1 MEQVEQRLGNY
12 RLLQV
17 LGTGAFATVYLG
29 EHLYLNTPVALKV
42 LRAQVD
48 ESTLAPFLSEA
59 RHVSH
64 LVHPHIIR
72 VFDFGLE
79 AQVPFLVMDYAP
91 FGNLRQ
97 LHPPGT
103 VVPFP
108 TIVSYVTALAS
119 ALQHAHD
126 QHLIHRDL
134 KPENVL
140 LGPKHEVLLS
150 DFGLALLASGTASMQ
165 IKERFGTLAY
175 MAPEQIQGQPAPASD
190 QYALAVMI
198 YEWLCG
204 QLPFVGSAARIST
217 QHLYSAPEPL
227 CERYPTI
234 PLAVEQVVFKG
245 LSKEPALRFVDVL
258 SFATAFAEACQLAPA
273 VSPPSRLPVLPAAS
287 PLEGRLPLEGQHRRL
302 RHVPVPLTPL
312 IGREQELQATRD
324 LLLRPEV
331 RLLTLTGPGGI
342 GKTHL
347 ALTLTTEVL
356 QAFAQGCCFVSLAAL
371 DDPEQVIPTII
382 EALGLPV
389 REDGCPPLDH
399 LKTLLRDQQLVM
411 LLDTFEQVLPAA
423 PLLAELLSSCPQ
435 LKLLVTSRAL
445 LHVGGEYE
453 FPIPPLQVP
462 DLRDLPADEDLSQ
475 VAAVALYLQRTQA
488 VLPGF
493 QLTGENAHA
502 IAELCTRLEGV
513 PLAIELAA
521 ARSKLLPPQALL
533 GRLEPRFQVLTGGR
547 RDAPPR
553 QQTLHKTLSWT
564 YDVLSPEEQTLFRR
578 LSVFVGGCSL
588 HAAEAMAAALG
599 GMTIS
604 VLDGVASLLDKSLL
618 RPPTTK
624 QEAPRLSPFE
634 MMRGYGLEQLAASGE
649 FEQACDAHAAYY
661 LALAEEV
668 ESILLVA
675 DQVVW
680 QERLEPEQGNLR
692 AALWWLLE
700 HREGEAA
707 LRLVVALR
715 QFWVLADAVSEGRIA
730 LEQALEV
737 CDESQPAV
745 SLAVRAKALYAAGWL
760 AYWQHDPV
768 QATPLLEVSLELYRS
783 LEDTQGA
790 EDALTCLNALRRD
803 RDDSDT
809 ATAQSKEG
817 TRDTRKRGELGEL
830 TEIEVRKGN
839 EADTRPTFRS
849 ERPSL
854 SPVRLTA
861 PPAPFMYEALTA
873 REGEVLQLLAMGLSN
888 YQIAERLVLS
898 RHTVNGHVQSIYGK
912 LSINSRSA
920 ATRYA
925 LEHHLA

>member
-1 MEQVEQRLGNY
+1 
-12 RLLQV
+12 
-17 LGTGAFATVYLG
+17 
-29 EHLYLNTPVALKV
+29 
-42 LRAQVD
+42 
-48 ESTLAPFLSEA
+48 
-59 RHVSH
+59 
-64 LVHPHIIR
+64 
-72 VFDFGLE
+72 
-79 AQVPFLVMDYAP
+79 
-91 FGNLRQ
+91 
-97 LHPPGT
+97 
-103 VVPFP
+103 VPFP
-108 TIVSYVTALAS
+108 TIVSYVAALAS

-126 QHLIHRDL
+126 QHLTHRDL

-150 DFGLALLASGTASMQ
+150 DFGLALLASGTEPLQ
-165 IKERFGTLAY
+165 VKERFGTLAY
-175 MAPEQIQGQPAPASD
+175 MAPEQIQGQPSPASD

-198 YEWLCG
+198 YEWLSG
-204 QLPFVGSAARIST
+204 QLPFVGSAACISN
-217 QHLYSAPEPL
+217 QQLYAAPEPL
-227 CERYPTI
+227 CQRYPTI
-234 PLAVEQVVFKG
+234 PPAVEQVVFKG

-258 SFATAFAEACQLAPA
+258 SFATAFSEACQVLPA
-273 VSPPSRLPVLPAAS
+273 VSPPSQLLAFPAAS
-287 PLEGRLPLEGQHRRL
+287 PLEGRLPTPG
-302 RHVPVPLTPL
+302 RHWQFNNVPVPLTPL
-312 IGREQELQATRD
+312 IGREQELHATRD
-324 LLLRPEV
+324 LLLRQEV

-347 ALTLTTEVL
+347 ALTLINEVL
-356 QAFAQGCCFVSLAAL
+356 EAFAQGCCFVSLAAI
-371 DDPEQVIPTII
+371 DDAEQVIPTIMQ
-382 EALGLPV
+382 ALGLPM
-389 REDGCPPLDH
+389 REDGCTPLDH
-399 LKTLLRDQQLVM
+399 LKTFLRDQQLVM

-423 PLLAELLSSCPQ
+423 PLLAELLSCCPQ

-445 LHVGGEYE
+445 LHVGGEYA
-453 FPIPPLQVP
+453 FPIPPLEVP
-462 DLRDLPADEDLSQ
+462 DLRDLPAYDDLSH
-475 VAAVALYLQRTQA
+475 VGAAALYLQRTQA

-493 QLTGENAHA
+493 QLTVANART

-521 ARSKLLPPQALL
+521 ARSKLLPPKALL

-547 RDAPPR
+547 RDVPAR

-588 HAAEAMAAALG
+588 RAAEALAAALG
-599 GMTIS
+599 GITIS

-618 RPPTTK
+618 RPPAPE
-624 QEAPRLSPFE
+624 QENPRLYPFE
-634 MMRGYGLEQLAASGE
+634 MMRGYGLERLEACGE
-649 FEQACDAHAAYY
+649 LEQACDAHAAYY
-661 LALAEEV
+661 LAFAEEV

-680 QERLEPEQGNLR
+680 QERLEPEQENLR

-700 HREGEAA
+700 RHEGEAA
-707 LRLVVALR
+707 LRLAAALR

-737 CDESQPAV
+737 CKENQPAV
-745 SLAVRAKALYAAGWL
+745 SLAVCAKALYAAGWL

-768 QATPLLEVSLELYRS
+768 HATRLLEDSLELYRC

-803 RDDSDT
+803 RDDSGT
-809 ATAQSKEG
+809 AAVESKEG
-817 TRDTRKRGELGEL
+817 ARDFRIREEHGEL
-830 TEIEVRKGN
+830 TEIRVREGN
-839 EADTRPTFRS
+839 EAGPRPTSRS

-873 REGEVLQLLAMGLSN
+873 REGEVLQLVAMGLSN

-912 LSINSRSA
+912 LGINSRSA

-925 LEHHLA
+925 LEHHLT

>member
-29 EHLYLNTPVALKV
+29 EHLYLNTPVAIKV

-48 ESTLAPFLSEA
+48 ESTLANFLTEA
-59 RHVSH
+59 RHVSR

-97 LHPPGT
+97 LHSPGT

-108 TIVSYVTALAS
+108 TIVSYVRALAS

-150 DFGLALLASGTASMQ
+150 DFGLALLASGTESMQ
-165 IKERFGTLAY
+165 VRGQFGTLAY
-175 MAPEQIQGQPAPASD
+175 MAPEQILGQPSPASD

-204 QLPFVGSAARIST
+204 QLPFVGSAARISN
-217 QHLYSAPEPL
+217 QHLYTAPEPL

-245 LSKEPALRFVDVL
+245 LSKEPSQRFVDVL
-258 SFATAFAEACQLAPA
+258 SFATALTEACQVAPA
-273 VSPPSRLPVLPAAS
+273 VSPPSQLLAFPAAS
-287 PLEGRLPLEGQHRRL
+287 PLEGRLPLEGQHRRF
-302 RHVPVPLTPL
+302 RNVPVALTPL
-312 IGREQELQATRD
+312 IGREQELHATRD

-347 ALTLTTEVL
+347 ALCLTNEVL
-356 QAFAQGCCFVSLAAL
+356 EAFALGCCFVSLAAI
-371 DDPEQVIPTII
+371 DDPEQVIPAII

-389 REDGCPPLDH
+389 REDGCPPLAH
-399 LKTLLRDQQLVM
+399 LKTFLRDQQLVM

-453 FPIPPLQVP
+453 FPIPPLEVP
-462 DLRDLPADEDLSQ
+462 DLRDLPAYDDLSHI
-475 VAAVALYLQRTQA
+475 AAVALYMQRTQA

-493 QLTGENAHA
+493 QLTVENAHA

-521 ARSKLLPPQALL
+521 ARSKVLPPQALL

-553 QQTLHKTLSWT
+553 QQTLHKTLGWT

-599 GMTIS
+599 GITIS

-618 RPPTTK
+618 RPPTSR

-634 MMRGYGLEQLAASGE
+634 MMRGYGLERLEASGE
-649 FEQACDAHAAYY
+649 LEQACDAHAAYY
-661 LALAEEV
+661 LAFAEEV

-680 QERLEPEQGNLR
+680 QERLEPEQENLR

-700 HREGEAA
+700 RHEGEAA
-707 LRLVVALR
+707 LRMAAALR

-737 CDESQPAV
+737 CKENQPAV

-760 AYWQHDPV
+760 AYWRHDPV
-768 QATPLLEVSLELYRS
+768 HATPLLEDSLELYHS

-790 EDALTCLNALRRD
+790 QDALTCLNALQRD

-817 TRDTRKRGELGEL
+817 TRDTRKRGEIAEFAESG
-830 TEIEVRKGN
+830 VREGK

-854 SPVRLTA
+854 SPMRLTA
-861 PPAPFMYEALTA
+861 LPAPFMYEALTA
-873 REGEVLQLLAMGLSN
+873 REGEVLQLLAMGISN
-888 YQIAERLVLS
+888 SQIAERLVVS
-898 RHTVNGHVQSIYGK
+898 RHTINGHVQSIYGK
-912 LSINSRSA
+912 LGINSRSA
-920 ATRYA
+920 AT
-925 LEHHLA
+925 LML

>member
-17 LGTGAFATVYLG
+17 LGTGAFANVYLG
-29 EHLYLNTPVALKV
+29 EHLYLNTPVAIKV

-48 ESTLAPFLSEA
+48 ESTLANFLTEA

-108 TIVSYVTALAS
+108 TIVSYVRALAS

-150 DFGLALLASGTASMQ
+150 DFGLALLASGTESMQ
-165 IKERFGTLAY
+165 VRGQFGTLAY
-175 MAPEQIQGQPAPASD
+175 MAPEQILGQPSPASD

-204 QLPFVGSAARIST
+204 QLPFVGSAARISN
-217 QHLYSAPEPL
+217 QHLYTAPEPL

-245 LSKEPALRFVDVL
+245 LSKEPSQRFVDVL
-258 SFATAFAEACQLAPA
+258 SFATALTEACQVAPA
-273 VSPPSRLPVLPAAS
+273 VSPPSQLLAFPAAS
-287 PLEGRLPLEGQHRRL
+287 PLEGRLPLEGQHRRF
-302 RHVPVPLTPL
+302 RNVPVALTPL
-312 IGREQELQATRD
+312 IGREQELQAIRD

-347 ALTLTTEVL
+347 ALCLTNEVL
-356 QAFAQGCCFVSLAAL
+356 EAFALGCCFVSLAAI
-371 DDPEQVIPTII
+371 DDPEQVIPAII

-389 REDGCPPLDH
+389 REDGCPPLAH
-399 LKTLLRDQQLVM
+399 LKTFLRDQQLVM

-453 FPIPPLQVP
+453 FPIPPLEVP
-462 DLRDLPADEDLSQ
+462 DLRDLPAYDDLSH
-475 VAAVALYLQRTQA
+475 VASIALFVQRTQA
-488 VLPGF
+488 ILPGF
-493 QLTGENAHA
+493 QLTVENARA

-521 ARSKLLPPQALL
+521 ARSKVLPPQALL

-553 QQTLHKTLSWT
+553 QQTLHKTLGWT
-564 YDVLSPEEQTLFRR
+564 YDVLSPEEQTLFRT
-578 LSVFVGGCSL
+578 LTVFVGGCSL

-599 GMTIS
+599 DITIS
-604 VLDGVASLLDKSLL
+604 VLDGVASLIDKSLL
-618 RPPTTK
+618 RPPDPEQK
-624 QEAPRLSPFE
+624 DLRLYPFE
-634 MMRGYGLEQLAASGE
+634 MMREYGLERLAASGE
-649 FEQACDAHAAYY
+649 LERACDAHAAYY
-661 LALAEEV
+661 LAFAEEV
-668 ESILLVA
+668 ELVA
-675 DQVVW
+675 DQVAW
-680 QERLEPEQGNLR
+680 QERLELEQGNLR

-700 HREGEAA
+700 RREGEAA
-707 LRLVVALR
+707 LRLAAALR

-737 CDESQPAV
+737 CDESQLAV
-745 SLAVRAKALYAAGWL
+745 SPAVRAKALYAARWL
-760 AYWQHDPV
+760 ASWQHDPV
-768 QATPLLEVSLELYRS
+768 QATPLLEDSLKLYRS
-783 LEDTQGA
+783 LEDTQGTMA
-790 EDALTCLNALRRD
+790 VLTCLNALRRN
-803 RDDSDT
+803 RDDGETS
-809 ATAQSKEG
+809 AAQSKEG
-817 TRDTRKRGELGEL
+817 TRDTRKRGELGEFA
-830 TEIEVRKGN
+830 ESEVREGK
-839 EADTRPTFRS
+839 EADTRPAFRS
-849 ERPSL
+849 ERPSP
-854 SPVRLTA
+854 SPMRLTA
-861 PPAPFMYEALTA
+861 QPAPFMYEALTA
-873 REGEVLQLLAMGLSN
+873 REGEVLQLLAMGISN
-888 YQIAERLVLS
+888 SQIAERLVVS
-898 RHTVNGHVQSIYGK
+898 RHTINGHVQSIYGK
-912 LSINSRSA
+912 LGINSRSA

-925 LEHHLA
+925 LEHHLS

>member
-1 MEQVEQRLGNY
+1 MERVEQRLGNY

-17 LGTGAFATVYLG
+17 LGTGAFANVYLG
-29 EHLYLNTPVALKV
+29 EHLYLNTPVAIKV

-48 ESTLAPFLSEA
+48 ESTLANFLTEA

-72 VFDFGLE
+72 VFDFGLD

-103 VVPFP
+103 VVPFS

-150 DFGLALLASGTASMQ
+150 DFGLALLASGTKPLQ

-175 MAPEQIQGQPAPASD
+175 MPPEQILGQTSPASD

-198 YEWLCG
+198 YEWLSG
-204 QLPFVGSAARIST
+204 QLPFVGSAARISN
-217 QHLYSAPEPL
+217 QHLYTPPESL
-227 CERYPTI
+227 CERHPTI

-245 LSKEPALRFVDVL
+245 LSKEPSQRFVDVL
-258 SFATAFAEACQLAPA
+258 SFATAFAEACQLTSAI
-273 VSPPSRLPVLPAAS
+273 SRPSQLPTLAEAS
-287 PLEGRLPLEGQHRRL
+287 TLEGRSSSEGRRG
-302 RHVPVPLTPL
+302 RFRNVPVPLTPL

-347 ALTLTTEVL
+347 ALSLTNEVRE
-356 QAFAQGCCFVSLAAL
+356 AFAQGCCFVSLAAI
-371 DDPEQVIPTII
+371 DEPEQLIPAII
-382 EALGLPV
+382 QALGPPV
-389 REDGCPPLDH
+389 REDGCSPLDH
-399 LKTLLRDQQLVM
+399 LKTFLRDQQLVI

-453 FPIPPLQVP
+453 FPIPPLEVP
-462 DLRDLPADEDLSQ
+462 DLRDLPACVDLSR
-475 VAAVALYLQRTQA
+475 VATVALFVQRTQA
-488 VLPGF
+488 ILPGF
-493 QLTGENAHA
+493 QLTEANARA
-502 IAELCTRLEGV
+502 IAELCTLLEGV

-521 ARSKLLPPQALL
+521 ARSKLLSPRALL
-533 GRLEPRFQVLTGGR
+533 VRLKSRFQVLTGGR
-547 RDAPPR
+547 RDAPLR
-553 QQTLHKTLSWT
+553 QQTLHKTLRWT

-578 LSVFVGGCSL
+578 LTVFVGGCTL
-588 HAAEAMAAALG
+588 HAAEAIAAALG
-599 GMTIS
+599 DITIS
-604 VLDGVASLLDKSLL
+604 VLDGVASLIDKSLL
-618 RPPTTK
+618 RPPAPE
-624 QEAPRLSPFE
+624 QEDPRLYPFE
-634 MMRGYGLEQLAASGE
+634 MMREYGLEWLAACGE
-649 FEQACDAHAAYY
+649 LEQACDAHAAYY
-661 LALAEEV
+661 LAFAEEV

-680 QERLEPEQGNLR
+680 QERLEPEQENLR

-700 HREGEAA
+700 RHEGEAA
-707 LRLVVALR
+707 LRLAAALR
-715 QFWVLADAVSEGRIA
+715 QFWLLGDAVSEGRIA
-730 LEQALEV
+730 LEHALEV
-737 CDESQPAV
+737 CKESQSAV
-745 SLAVRAKALYAAGWL
+745 SPAVRAKALYVAGWL
-760 AYWQHDPV
+760 AYWQHDSV
-768 QATPLLEVSLELYRS
+768 QATPLLEDSLKLYHS

-790 EDALTCLNALRRD
+790 KDALTCLNALRRD
-803 RDDSDT
+803 RDDRGTT
-809 ATAQSKEG
+809 AAQSKEG
-817 TRDTRKRGELGEL
+817 ARDSRERGEHEKL
-830 TEIEVRKGN
+830 TEIGVMEGVKPGP
-839 EADTRPTFRS
+839 AFRS
-849 ERPSL
+849 ERSSL
-854 SPVRLTA
+854 SPVRLTE

-873 REGEVLQLLAMGLSN
+873 REGEVLQLLSMGMSN
-888 YQIAERLVLS
+888 HQIAERLVLS

-912 LSINSRSA
+912 LCINSRSA

-925 LEHHLA
+925 LEHHLS